1 MKMKK
6 LFTAGLLAMLTMTT
20 MSGQTKLKADL
31 ATPHSDL
38 KLRSENID
46 EVMKAMTLEEK
57 AKLLVGGAN
66 RFFSTTAVVGGEA
79 DLVAGAAGTSPA
91 IPRLGIPATVLT
103 DGPAGVRID
112 PVRKGTD
119 KTYYAT
125 AFPIGSCLASTWNTE
140 LVSQV
145 GQAIGNETKEYR
157 CDVILGPGMN
167 LHRNPLCGRNFEY
180 YSEDPL
186 LTGKIAAAYI
196 QGVQKEGVGV
206 SAKHFAVNS
215 QETDRTSV
223 DERVSQRAARELY
236 LRGFEI
242 AVRESD
248 PWTIMASYNKVNGQY
263 SMGNGDLLTKILRE
277 DWGFKG
283 IVMTDWIGI
292 REGLSTITEVQA
304 GNDLM
309 EPGQPAQVQEIIE
322 GVKSG
327 KLSIADVDR
336 NVRRMLE
343 YIVKTPSFRQHPA
356 SNNPDFKAHAA
367 ITRQSAA
374 EGIVLL
380 KNNGILPFRTEGN
393 LSPLTSHHSPL
404 IKTVALFGENSYD
417 FLSGG
422 TGSGCVHPPYV
433 VDMLQGLENAG
444 IKSTPTLTDIYRKY
458 IDYARVK
465 FQAERHPAKWFQT
478 EMMGQ
483 QKYPEI
489 AIAPIAINKE
499 AQNADAAI
507 ITIGRQAGEG
517 IDRDIDTEFNLIP
530 EERALIMDVC
540 NAFHAAGKPVIVII
554 NSGSVIETASW
565 SGYPDAILCAWQ
577 PGMEGG
583 NSIADL
589 LTGKVNPSGKLT
601 MTWPIAATDHPSTK
615 NFPGSID
622 NYSLMQ
628 MVGSKRPIPGHAFT
642 NHEEDIY
649 VGYRYFD
656 TFNREVAYPFG
667 YGLSYTTFEMSKP
680 AVKVKGDLVTVSV
693 TVKNTGCVAGKEV
706 AQVYVQAPKGK
717 LEKPAQELKAFAKTH
732 ELKPGESQTLTMT
745 IPVRDLASFDEADS
759 QWLTE
764 AGTYTFRIGFSSR
777 DIKASL
783 PLALKEYTEKTTNAL
798 APQQKLNLLTQLL
811 PN

>member
-1 MKMKK
+1 MIK
-6 LFTAGLLAMLTMTT
+6 LFFTLF
-20 MSGQTKLKADL
+20 L
-31 ATPHSDL
+31 ATAAMTANAQPQ
-38 KLRSENID
+38 LRADNID
-46 EVMKAMTLEEK
+46 EVLQAMTLEEK

-66 RFFSTTAVVGGEA
+66 NFFGAGAVVGGEA

-112 PVRKGTD
+112 PTRKGTD

-140 LVSQV
+140 LVSKV
-145 GQAIGNETKEYR
+145 GKAIGNETKEYR

-180 YSEDPL
+180 YSEDPF

-196 QGVQKEGVGV
+196 QGVQSQGAGV

-242 AVRESD
+242 AVRESA
-248 PWTIMASYNKVNGQY
+248 PWTIMASYNQVNGQF
-263 SMGNGDLLTKILRE
+263 SMGNHDLLTKILRE

-292 REGLSTITEVQA
+292 RAGLPTISEVQA

-309 EPGQPAQVQEIIE
+309 EPGQPAQVEEIIK
-322 GVKSG
+322 GVKEG
-327 KLSIADVDR
+327 KLDIKDVDR

-343 YIVKTPSFRQHPA
+343 YIVKTPSFHQYPA
-356 SNNPDFKAHAA
+356 SNAPDFKAHAA

-380 KNNGILPFRTEGN
+380 KNNGALPFRTEGN

-444 IKSTPTLTDIYRKY
+444 IKSSPVLTDIYRKY
-458 IDYARVK
+458 IEYAKLK

-489 AIAPIAINKE
+489 GLSPIAINKE
-499 AQNADAAI
+499 VATADAAI

-517 IDRDIDTEFNLIP
+517 IDRDIDTEFNLVP
-530 EERALIMDVC
+530 EERALIVDVC
-540 NAFHAAGKPVIVII
+540 NAFHVAGKPVIVII
-554 NSGSVIETASW
+554 NSGSVIETALW

-615 NFPGSID
+615 NFPGYLDQYSKDIIR
-622 NYSLMQ
+622 NYAGK
-628 MVGSKRPIPGHAFT
+628 VPGNDYT
-642 NHEEDIY
+642 NHDEDIY

-667 YGLSYTTFEMSKP
+667 FGLSYTTFEFSKP
-680 AVKVKGDLVTVSV
+680 VVKAKGKDAVEVSV
-693 TVKNTGCVAGKEV
+693 SVKNTGKVSGKEV
-706 AQVYVQAPKGK
+706 AQVYVAAPKGK
-717 LEKPAQELKAFAKTH
+717 LEKPAQELKAFAKTR

-745 IPVRDLASFDEADS
+745 IPVRDLASFDEAGS
-759 QWLTE
+759 QWLAE
-764 AGTYTFRIGFSSR
+764 AGTYTFNIGANSR
-777 DIKASL
+777 DIAVS
-783 PLALKEYTEKTTNAL
+783 AQLKITEYTEKTTNAL
-798 APQQKLNLLTQLL
+798 APQQPLNLLKQ
-811 PN
+811 

>member
-1 MKMKK
+1 
-6 LFTAGLLAMLTMTT
+6 MTT
-20 MSGQTKLKADL
+20 NAQPQLRAD
-31 ATPHSDL
+31 
-38 KLRSENID
+38 NID
-46 EVMKAMTLEEK
+46 EVLQSMTLEEK

-66 RFFSTTAVVGGEA
+66 NFFGTGAVVGGEA

-112 PVRKGTD
+112 PTRKGTD

-125 AFPIGSCLASTWNTE
+125 AFPIGTCLASTWNTE
-140 LVSQV
+140 LVTKV
-145 GQAIGNETKEYR
+145 GEAIGNETKEYR

-196 QGVQKEGVGV
+196 QGVQSQGAGV

-215 QETDRTSV
+215 QETDRTAV

-248 PWTIMASYNKVNGQY
+248 PWTIMASYNQVNGQY
-263 SMGNGDLLTKILRE
+263 SMGNHDLLTKILRD
-277 DWGFKG
+277 DWGYKG

-292 REGLSTITEVQA
+292 RQGLPTISEVHA
-304 GNDLM
+304 GNDLL
-309 EPGQPAQVQEIIE
+309 EPGQPAQVEEIIK
-322 GVKSG
+322 GVKEG
-327 KLSIADVDR
+327 KLDVADVDR

-343 YIVKTPSFRQHPA
+343 YIVKTPSFHKYPA
-356 SNNPDFKAHAA
+356 SNAPDFKAHAA

-380 KNNGILPFRTEGN
+380 KNNGTLPWKDGA
-393 LSPLTSHHSPL
+393 

-433 VDMLQGLENAG
+433 VDMLQGLKNAG
-444 IKSTPTLTDIYRKY
+444 IQSSATLTDIYQKY
-458 IDYARVK
+458 IVYARVK

-489 AIAPIAINKE
+489 SLSPIAVNKE
-499 AQNADAAI
+499 VEGADAAI

-517 IDRDIDTEFNLIP
+517 IDRDIETEFNLIP
-530 EERALIMDVC
+530 EELALIKDVS
-540 NAFHAAGKPVIVII
+540 NAFHAAGKPVIVIL
-554 NSGSVIETASW
+554 NSGSVVETASW
-565 SGYPDAILCAWQ
+565 SQYPDAILCAWQ

-583 NSIADL
+583 NSVADL

-615 NFPGSID
+615 NFPGYLD
-622 NYSLMQ
+622 AYSEDM
-628 MVGSKRPIPGHAFT
+628 MRSYSGSVAGHDYT

-656 TFNREVAYPFG
+656 TFGRNVAYPFG
-667 YGLSYTTFEMSKP
+667 FGLSYTTFQLSKP
-680 AVKVKGDLVTVSV
+680 VVKAKGKDAVEVSITVR
-693 TVKNTGCVAGKEV
+693 NTGSVAGKEV
-706 AQVYVQAPKGK
+706 AQVYVQAPKGR
-717 LEKPAQELKAFAKTH
+717 LEKPAQELKAFAKTR
-732 ELKPGESQTLTMT
+732 ELQPGESQTLTMT
-745 IPVRDLASFDEADS
+745 IPVRMLASFDEAGS

-764 AGTYTFRIGFSSR
+764 AGTYTFCIGTSSR
-777 DIKASL
+777 DIAATAQLK
-783 PLALKEYTEKTTNAL
+783 LAEYTEKTSQAL
-798 APQQKLNLLTQLL
+798 APQQKLNLLKQ
-811 PN
+811 

>member
-1 MKMKK
+1 MKHKTIIAC
-6 LFTAGLLAMLTMTT
+6 LAAGMLATTTT
-20 MSGQTKLKADL
+20 MAQQAPQLRAD
-31 ATPHSDL
+31 
-38 KLRSENID
+38 NID

-57 AKLLVGGAN
+57 ARLLVGGAN
-66 RFFSTTAVVGGEA
+66 NFFGTGAVVGGEA

-112 PVRKGTD
+112 PTRKGTD

-125 AFPIGSCLASTWNTE
+125 AFPIGSCLASTWNTD
-140 LVSQV
+140 LVAKV
-145 GQAIGNETKEYR
+145 GEAIGNETKEYR

-196 QGVQKEGVGV
+196 NGVQSQGAGV

-223 DERVSQRAARELY
+223 DERVSQRAAREIY

-242 AVRESD
+242 AVRESN
-248 PWTIMASYNKVNGQY
+248 PWTIMASYNKINGEF
-263 SMGNGDLLTKILRE
+263 SMGNHDLLTKILRD
-277 DWGFKG
+277 DWGYKG

-292 REGLSTITEVQA
+292 REGLPTISEVHA

-309 EPGQPAQVQEIIE
+309 EPGQPAQVEEIIK
-322 GVKSG
+322 GVKDG
-327 KLSIADVDR
+327 KLDIADVDR

-343 YIVKTPSFRQHPA
+343 YIVKTPSFLKYPA

-374 EGIVLL
+374 EGIVML
-380 KNNGILPFRTEGN
+380 KNNGALPWKDGA
-393 LSPLTSHHSPL
+393 

-433 VDMLQGLENAG
+433 VDMLEGLKNAG
-444 IKSTPTLTDIYRKY
+444 IQSSAALTDIYRKY
-458 IDYARVK
+458 IAYARVK

-489 AIAPIAINKE
+489 GLSPIAIQKE
-499 AQNADAAI
+499 VTGSDAAI

-517 IDRDIDTEFNLIP
+517 IDRDIATEFNLIP
-530 EERALIMDVC
+530 EELSLIKDVC
-540 NAFHAAGKPVIVII
+540 NAFHQAGKPVVVII

-565 SGYPDAILCAWQ
+565 SSYPDAILCAWQ

-583 NSIADL
+583 NSVADL
-589 LTGKVNPSGKLT
+589 LTGKVTPSGKLT
-601 MTWPIAATDHPSTK
+601 MTWPLAATDHPSTK
-615 NFPGSID
+615 GYPGTMD
-622 NYSLMQ
+622 FYTYEVTRGYTGQ
-628 MVGSKRPIPGHAFT
+628 VEGYDYT

-649 VGYRYFD
+649 VGYRFFD
-656 TFNREVAYPFG
+656 TFQRNVAYPFG
-667 YGLSYTTFEMSKP
+667 FGLSYTTFEYSKP
-680 AVKVKGDLVTVSV
+680 VVKLNGDKVSV
-693 TVKNTGCVAGKEV
+693 SINVKNSGSMSGKEV
-706 AQVYVQAPKGK
+706 AQVYIAAPAGK
-717 LEKPAQELKAFAKTH
+717 LEKPAKELKAFAKTR
-732 ELKPGESQTLTMT
+732 ELKPGESQTLNMT
-745 IPVRDLASFDEADS
+745 IAVRDLASFDEAGS
-759 QWLTE
+759 QWLAE
-764 AGTYTFRIGFSSR
+764 AGTYNVMIGANVA
-777 DIKASL
+777 DIRATTQFK
-783 PLALKEYTEKTTNAL
+783 LAKEYTEKTSNAL
-798 APQQKLNLLTQLL
+798 KPQQKLNLLKQ
-811 PN
+811 

>member
-1 MKMKK
+1 MKK
-6 LFTAGLLAMLTMTT
+6 ILKSCLLATTFTMATNA
-20 MSGQTKLKADL
+20 QTQLRAD
-31 ATPHSDL
+31 
-38 KLRSENID
+38 NID
-46 EVMKAMTLEEK
+46 EVLKIMTLEEK

-66 RFFSTTAVVGGEA
+66 NFFGDHAIVGGEA
-79 DLVAGAAGTSPA
+79 DLVTGAAGTTPA

-112 PVRKGTD
+112 PTRKGTD

-140 LVSQV
+140 LVGQV
-145 GQAIGNETKEYR
+145 GEAIGNETKEYR

-196 QGVQKEGVGV
+196 QGVQSQGAGV

-215 QETDRTSV
+215 QETDRTAV

-242 AVRESD
+242 AVRESN
-248 PWTIMASYNKVNGQY
+248 PWTIMASYNQVNGQY
-263 SMGNGDLLTKILRE
+263 SMGNHDLLTKILRD
-277 DWGFKG
+277 DWGYKG

-292 REGLSTITEVQA
+292 REGLTTISEVHA

-309 EPGQPAQVQEIIE
+309 EPGQPAQVNEIIK
-322 GVKSG
+322 GVKEG
-327 KLSIADVDR
+327 MLDIKDVDR

-343 YIVKTPSFRQHPA
+343 YIVKTPSFLKYPA

-367 ITRQSAA
+367 ITRQSAC

-380 KNNGILPFRTEGN
+380 KNNGTLPWKEGA
-393 LSPLTSHHSPL
+393 

-433 VDMLQGLENAG
+433 IDMLQGLENAG
-444 IKSTPTLTDIYRKY
+444 IKSSPILTDIYRKY
-458 IDYARVK
+458 IEFAKVK
-465 FQAERHPAKWFQT
+465 FQAERHPAKWYQREYF
-478 EMMGQ
+478 GQ

-489 AIAPIAINKE
+489 SISPIAINNE
-499 AQNADAAI
+499 VETADAAI

-517 IDRDIDTEFNLIP
+517 VDRDIDTEFNLIP
-530 EERALIMDVC
+530 EEHTLITDVC
-540 NAFHAAGKPVIVII
+540 NAFHQAGKPVIVII

-565 SGYPDAILCAWQ
+565 SSYPDAILCAWQ

-601 MTWPIAATDHPSTK
+601 MTWPIAATDHASTK
-615 NFPGSID
+615 NFPGQLD
-622 NYSLMQ
+622 YYSFKD
-628 MVGSKRPIPGHAFT
+628 MVSNKRPIAGHTYT

-656 TFNREVAYPFG
+656 TFQKNVAYPFG
-667 YGLSYTTFEMSKP
+667 FGLSYTTFQFTKP
-680 AVKVKGDLVTVSV
+680 VVKAKGKDAVEVSI
-693 TVKNTGCVAGKEV
+693 TVKNTGSVAGKEV
-706 AQVYVQAPKGK
+706 AQVYVQAPKGR
-717 LEKPAQELKAFAKTH
+717 LEKPVQELKAFAKTR
-732 ELKPGESQTLTMT
+732 ELQPGESQTLTIT
-745 IPVRDLASFDEADS
+745 IPVRDLASFDEAKS

-764 AGTYTFRIGFSSR
+764 AGTYTFRIGASSR
-777 DIKASL
+777 DIRTTAS
-783 PLALKEYTEKTTNAL
+783 LALKEYTEKTTNAL
-798 APQQKLNLLTQLL
+798 APQQKLKLLKQ
-811 PN
+811 

>member
-1 MKMKK
+1 MKR
-6 LFTAGLLAMLTMTT
+6 LLTTCLLATTFAMTT
-20 MSGQTKLKADL
+20 NAQVQLRAD
-31 ATPHSDL
+31 
-38 KLRSENID
+38 NID
-46 EVMKAMTLEEK
+46 EVIKAMTLEEK

-66 RFFSTTAVVGGEA
+66 NFFSANAVVGGEA

-112 PVRKGTD
+112 PTRKGTD

-140 LVSQV
+140 LVNKV

-196 QGVQKEGVGV
+196 QGVQSQGAGV
-206 SAKHFAVNS
+206 SAKHFAINS
-215 QETDRTSV
+215 QETDRTAV

-242 AVRESD
+242 AVRESN
-248 PWTIMASYNKVNGQY
+248 PWTVMSSYNQINGQY
-263 SMGNGDLLTKILRE
+263 SMGNRDLLTKILRE

-292 REGLSTITEVQA
+292 REGLPTITEVQA

-309 EPGQPAQVQEIIE
+309 EPGQPAQVNEIIE

-327 KLSIADVDR
+327 KLDIADVDR

-343 YIVKTPSFRQHPA
+343 YIVKTPSFKKYPA
-356 SNNPDFKAHAA
+356 SNNPDFVAHAA
-367 ITRQSAA
+367 ITRQSAN

-380 KNNGILPFRTEGN
+380 KNNGTLPWKNGN
-393 LSPLTSHHSPL
+393 

-433 VDMLQGLENAG
+433 VDMLEGLKNAG
-444 IKSTPTLTDIYRKY
+444 IKSSETLTDIYRKY
-458 IDYARVK
+458 IEFARVK
-465 FQAERHPAKWFQT
+465 FQAERHPAKWYQNEYF
-478 EMMGQ
+478 GQ

-489 AIAPIAINKE
+489 GLDPICVNKE
-499 AQNADAAI
+499 VNGADAAI

-517 IDRDIDTEFNLIP
+517 VDRDINTEFNLNA
-530 EERALIMDVC
+530 EERALITDVC

-601 MTWPIAATDHPSTK
+601 MTWPIAATDHASTK
-615 NFPGSID
+615 NFPGQID
-622 NYSLMQ
+622 DYSLQQ
-628 MVGSKRPIPGHAFT
+628 MIGNKTPIPGHAYT

-656 TFNREVAYPFG
+656 TFGRDVAYPFG
-667 YGLSYTTFEMSKP
+667 FGLSYTTFAFSKP
-680 AVKVKGDLVTVSV
+680 VVKAKGKDAVEVSI
-693 TVKNTGCVAGKEV
+693 TVKNTGSVSGKEV
-706 AQVYVQAPKGK
+706 AQVYVKAPKGN
-717 LEKPAQELKAFAKTH
+717 LEKPAQELKAFAKSR
-732 ELKPGESQTLTMT
+732 ELKPGESEVLTMT
-745 IPVRDLASFDEADS
+745 IPVRMLASFDEANS

-764 AGTYTFRIGFSSR
+764 AGTYTFCIGNSSR
-777 DIKASL
+777 NIA
-783 PLALKEYTEKTTNAL
+783 ATATLKLGEYTEKTTNAL
-798 APQQKLNLLTQLL
+798 APQHKLNLLKQ
-811 PN
+811 

>member
-1 MKMKK
+1 MMKRLISTVLVATTCMMTMNAQPK
-6 LFTAGLLAMLTMTT
+6 L
-20 MSGQTKLKADL
+20 S
-31 ATPHSDL
+31 AT
-38 KLRSENID
+38 NID

-66 RFFSTTAVVGGEA
+66 NFFGDQAVVGGEA

-112 PVRKGTD
+112 PTRKGTD

-125 AFPIGSCLASTWNTE
+125 AFPIGSCLASTWNTD
-140 LVSQV
+140 LVGKV
-145 GQAIGNETKEYR
+145 GEAIGNETKEYR

-196 QGVQKEGVGV
+196 NGVQSQGAGV

-223 DERVSQRAARELY
+223 DERLSQRAARELY

-248 PWTIMASYNKVNGQY
+248 PWTIMASYNQVNGQY
-263 SMGNGDLLTKILRE
+263 SMGNRDLLTSILRD
-277 DWGFKG
+277 DWGYKG

-292 REGLSTITEVQA
+292 RKGLETITEVQA

-309 EPGQPAQVQEIIE
+309 EPGQPAQVKEIIE

-327 KLSIADVDR
+327 KLDMADVDR

-343 YIVKTPSFRQHPA
+343 YIVKTPSFKQYPA
-356 SNNPDFKAHAA
+356 SNAPDFKAHAA

-380 KNNGILPFRTEGN
+380 KNNGTLPWKDV
-393 LSPLTSHHSPL
+393 
-404 IKTVALFGENSYD
+404 KTVALFGENSYN

-422 TGSGCVHPPYV
+422 VGSGCVHPPYV
-433 VDMLQGLENAG
+433 VDMLEGLKNAG
-444 IKSTPTLTDIYRKY
+444 IKSSETLTDIYRKY

-489 AIAPIAINKE
+489 SISPIAIDKE
-499 AQNADAAI
+499 VNTADAAI

-517 IDRDIDTEFNLIP
+517 IDRDIQTEFNLIP
-530 EERALIMDVC
+530 EEHALIIDVC
-540 NAFHAAGKPVIVII
+540 NAFHQAGII

-565 SGYPDAILCAWQ
+565 SSYPDAILCAWQ

-583 NSIADL
+583 NSVADL

-601 MTWPIAATDHPSTK
+601 MTWPLAATDHPSTK
-615 NFPGSID
+615 GYPGTMD
-622 NYSLMQ
+622 FYTYEVTRGYTGQ
-628 MVGSKRPIPGHAFT
+628 VQGYDYT
-642 NHEEDIY
+642 NHDEDIY
-649 VGYRYFD
+649 VGYRFFD
-656 TFNREVAYPFG
+656 TFNKEVAYPFG
-667 YGLSYTTFEMSKP
+667 YGLSYTTFEFSKP
-680 AVKVKGDLVTVSV
+680 AVKVNGDVVAVSV
-693 TVKNTGCVAGKEV
+693 TVKNTGSVAGKEV
-706 AQVYVQAPKGK
+706 AQVYVTAPKGQI
-717 LEKPAQELKAFAKTH
+717 EKPAQELKAFAKTR
-732 ELKPGESQTLTMT
+732 ELKPGESQTLTMQ
-745 IPVRDLASFDEADS
+745 IPVRMLASFDEAGS

-764 AGTYTFRIGFSSR
+764 GGDYLFKIGASSR
-777 DIKASL
+777 DIRCTATAKVGQ
-783 PLALKEYTEKTTNAL
+783 YTEKVSNAL
-798 APQQKLNLLTQLL
+798 APKAKLSLLKQ
-811 PN
+811 

>member
-1 MKMKK
+1 MNAQPK
-6 LFTAGLLAMLTMTT
+6 LTAT
-20 MSGQTKLKADL
+20 
-31 ATPHSDL
+31 
-38 KLRSENID
+38 NID
-46 EVMKAMTLEEK
+46 EVIKAMTLEEK

-66 RFFSTTAVVGGEA
+66 NFFGDQAVVGGEA
-79 DLVAGAAGTSPA
+79 TLVAGATGTSPA

-112 PVRKGTD
+112 PTRKGTD

-140 LVSQV
+140 LVSKV
-145 GQAIGNETKEYR
+145 GEAIGNETKEYR

-196 QGVQKEGVGV
+196 QGVQSQGAGV

-215 QETDRTSV
+215 QETVRTSV

-248 PWTIMASYNKVNGQY
+248 PWTIMASYNQINGQF
-263 SMGNGDLLTKILRE
+263 SMGNHDLLTKILRD

-292 REGLSTITEVQA
+292 REGLTTISEVHA

-309 EPGQPAQVQEIIE
+309 EPGQPKQVNEIIE

-327 KLSIADVDR
+327 KLDIADVDR

-343 YIVKTPSFRQHPA
+343 YIVKTPSFNNYPA
-356 SNNPDFKAHAA
+356 SNSPDFTAHAA
-367 ITRQSAA
+367 ITRQSAC

-380 KNNGILPFRTEGN
+380 KNNGILPWTDG
-393 LSPLTSHHSPL
+393 TV
-404 IKTVALFGENSYD
+404 KTVSLFGENSYD

-433 VDMLQGLENAG
+433 VDMLEGLKNAG
-444 IKSTPTLTDIYRKY
+444 ISSSPVLTDIYRKY
-458 IDYARVK
+458 IDFAKVK
-465 FQAERHPAKWFQT
+465 FQAERHPAKWYQNEYF
-478 EMMGQ
+478 GQ

-489 AIAPIAINKE
+489 GLSPIAINKE
-499 AQNADAAI
+499 VQTADAAI

-517 IDRDIDTEFNLIP
+517 VDRDIDTEFNLIP
-530 EERALIMDVC
+530 EERALIVDVC
-540 NAFHAAGKPVIVII
+540 NAFHAEGKPVIVII

-565 SGYPDAILCAWQ
+565 SSYPDAILCAWQ

-601 MTWPIAATDHPSTK
+601 MTWPIAATDHASTK
-615 NFPGSID
+615 NFPGNID
-622 NYSLMQ
+622 FYSFKEMAA
-628 MVGSKRPIPGHAFT
+628 SKRPIPGFTYT
-642 NHEEDIY
+642 NHDEDIY

-656 TFNREVAYPFG
+656 TFAKNVAYPFG
-667 YGLSYTTFEMSKP
+667 FGLSYTTFDFIKP
-680 AVKVKGDLVTVSV
+680 VVKVSGETVTVSV
-693 TVKNTGCVAGKEV
+693 TVKNTGSVSGKEV
-706 AQVYVQAPKGK
+706 AQVYVAAPKGQ
-717 LEKPAQELKAFAKTH
+717 LEKPVQELKAFAKTR
-732 ELKPGESQTLTMT
+732 ELKPGEQQVLTMQ
-745 IPVRDLASFDEADS
+745 IPVRMLASFDEAGS

-764 AGTYTFRIGFSSR
+764 GGDYTFRIGASSR
-777 DIKASL
+777 DIRCSAKAKV
-783 PLALKEYTEKTTNAL
+783 AQYTEKVSNAL
-798 APQQKLNLLTQLL
+798 APKAKLNLLKQ
-811 PN
+811 

>member
-1 MKMKK
+1 MKK
-6 LFTAGLLAMLTMTT
+6 LMMTAIVATTCMLTMNA
-20 MSGQTKLKADL
+20 QPKLT
-31 ATPHSDL
+31 AT
-38 KLRSENID
+38 NID

-66 RFFSTTAVVGGEA
+66 NFFGDQAVVGGEA

-112 PVRKGTD
+112 PTRKGTD

-140 LVSQV
+140 LVGKV
-145 GQAIGNETKEYR
+145 GEAIGNETKEYR

-196 QGVQKEGVGV
+196 NGVQSQGAGV

-223 DERVSQRAARELY
+223 DERLSQRAARELY

-242 AVRESD
+242 AVRESQ
-248 PWTIMASYNKVNGQY
+248 PWTIMSSYNQINGQY
-263 SMGNGDLLTKILRE
+263 SMGNRDLLTSILRD
-277 DWGFKG
+277 DWGYKG

-292 REGLSTITEVQA
+292 RKGLETITEVQA

-309 EPGQPAQVQEIIE
+309 EPGQPAQVKEIIE

-327 KLSIADVDR
+327 KLDIADVDR

-343 YIVKTPSFRQHPA
+343 YIVKTPSFNKYPA
-356 SNNPDFKAHAA
+356 SNAPDFKAHAA

-380 KNNGILPFRTEGN
+380 KNNGTLPWKDV
-393 LSPLTSHHSPL
+393 
-404 IKTVALFGENSYD
+404 KTVALFGENSYN

-422 TGSGCVHPPYV
+422 VGSGCVHPPYV
-433 VDMLQGLENAG
+433 VDMLEGLKNAG
-444 IKSTPTLTDIYRKY
+444 IKSSETLTDIYRKY

-489 AIAPIAINKE
+489 SIAPIAIDKE
-499 AQNADAAI
+499 VNAADAAI

-517 IDRDIDTEFNLIP
+517 IDRDIQTEFNLIP
-530 EERALIMDVC
+530 EERALILDVC
-540 NAFHAAGKPVIVII
+540 NAFHQAGKPVVVII

-565 SGYPDAILCAWQ
+565 SSYPDAILCAWQ

-583 NSIADL
+583 NSVADL

-601 MTWPIAATDHPSTK
+601 MTWPLAATDHPSTK
-615 NFPGSID
+615 GYPGTMD
-622 NYSLMQ
+622 FYNYQ
-628 MVGSKRPIPGHAFT
+628 VTRGYTGQVQGYDYT
-642 NHEEDIY
+642 NHDENIY
-649 VGYRYFD
+649 VGYRFFD
-656 TFNREVAYPFG
+656 TFNKEVAYPFG
-667 YGLSYTTFEMSKP
+667 FGLSYTTFEFSKP
-680 AVKVKGDLVTVSV
+680 AVKVNGDFVAVTV
-693 TVKNTGCVAGKEV
+693 TVKNTGSVAGKEV
-706 AQVYVQAPKGK
+706 AQVYVSAPKGSI
-717 LEKPAQELKAFAKTH
+717 EKPAQELKAFAKTR
-732 ELKPGESQTLTMT
+732 ELQPGEQQVLTMQ
-745 IPVRDLASFDEADS
+745 IPVRMLASFDEAGS
-759 QWLTE
+759 QWITE
-764 AGTYTFRIGFSSR
+764 AGQYTFRIGASSR
-777 DIKASL
+777 DIRCTATAKVGL
-783 PLALKEYTEKTTNAL
+783 YTEKTSNAL
-798 APQQKLNLLTQLL
+798 APKAKLNLLKQK
-811 PN
+811 